1 MRGKTRGFFEDTGII
16 LLLISSI
23 YGAYYLYDNAT
34 NDSSILLES
43 NQLVKQDFD
52 KVEILEKSFLDKS
65 FITVKNIFDDVIPLF
80 KDEEAKISLAKNDTE
95 TLKAI
100 DKKALL
106 TLKNEEES
114 PKIEEKII
122 LTEKDAESVK
132 IEEQNIPFSVKEEDS
147 AQIRE
152 EINPIVENVIIEKET
167 PIVVKIKEETTI
179 VEPQNIKNEKNV
191 DKNALRNFLRKL
203 KFDIASN
210 IEKNEFYDS
219 NESQKLKLR
228 ITVLKDG
235 NYEALHFVNGNK
247 ELFDKNKKNI
257 LKVFPLEISDS
268 IVNDFPRYVR
278 ISIK

>member
-1 MRGKTRGFFEDTGII
+1 MQGKTRSFFEDTGII

-43 NQLVKQDFD
+43 NQSIKQDFD
-52 KVEILEKSFLDKS
+52 KVGIVEKSFLEKS
-65 FITVKNIFDDVIPLF
+65 FITVQNIFDDVIPLF
-80 KDEEAKISLAKNDTE
+80 KDEEVKISLAKNDTE

-100 DKKALL
+100 DKKTLL
-106 TLKNEEES
+106 TIKNEEES

-132 IEEQNIPFSVKEEDS
+132 IVEQNIPFSVKEEDS

-152 EINPIVENVIIEKET
+152 EINPIVENVITEKET

-179 VEPQNIKNEKNV
+179 AEPQNIKNEKNV

-210 IEKNEFYDS
+210 IEKNEVNDS
-219 NESQKLKLR
+219 SESQKLKLR

-257 LKVFPLEISDS
+257 LKVFPLQISDS